1 MRENREFALSR
12 KGHTAKSGGR
22 LDVMLA
28 TDALVMALEVEGWMT
43 RLLRPGALLPDE
55 TRRHHRPT
63 PARNPNK
70 EIDPGQ
76 CSAIGIRSNLLSP
89 AARTNPNHEAGR
101 ISDCGT
107 APGRRDQLRAKRGK
121 NGAVMLPLRDYWML
135 RLRGA

>member
-63 PARNPNK
+63 PARATPTKKLIQGNAVQL
-70 EIDPGQ
+70 EYDL
-76 CSAIGIRSNLLSP
+76 IRFPPPPEPIRTTRP
-89 AARTNPNHEAGR
+89 AG
-101 ISDCGT
+101 
-107 APGRRDQLRAKRGK
+107 
-121 NGAVMLPLRDYWML
+121 
-135 RLRGA
+135 